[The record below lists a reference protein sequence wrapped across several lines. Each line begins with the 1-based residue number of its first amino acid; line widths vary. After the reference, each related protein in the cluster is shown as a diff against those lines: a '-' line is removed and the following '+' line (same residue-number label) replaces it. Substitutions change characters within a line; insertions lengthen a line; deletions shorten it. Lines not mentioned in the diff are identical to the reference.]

1 MSKSKKYDQ
10 ILGATQKLFYR
21 YGIKKVTIEDI
32 CKEANVS
39 KMTFYKYFPN
49 KIELAKTML
58 TNIFDQ
64 SERLFREL
72 MESDTPFVEKME
84 RLVQWKLDNS
94 KDASMQFVAE
104 IYETSADSEIALFLK
119 QAIHDRMQG
128 VVKEF
133 VKAQGKGL
141 MRKDLKPELLLAIF
155 DKIQELAG
163 DERVLKAYNN
173 VQEMTREISNFF
185 IYGIA
190 SPTPALPQMGRETG
204 ATQK

>member
-1 MSKSKKYDQ
+1 MDKSKKYGH
-10 ILGATQKLFYR
+10 ILEATKKLFYR

-32 CKEANVS
+32 CKEANIS
-39 KMTFYKYFPN
+39 KMTFYKFFPN
-49 KIELAKTML
+49 KTELAKTML

-72 MESDTPFVEKME
+72 MESDTPFTEKME

-94 KDASMQFVAE
+94 RDASMQFVAE
-104 IYETSADSEIALFLK
+104 IYETSADSDIALFLK
-119 QAIHDRMQG
+119 QTVHDRMQG

-133 VKAQGKGL
+133 VKAQEKGL
-141 MRKDLKPELLLAIF
+141 MRKDLKPELLLVIF

-163 DERVLKAYNN
+163 DERVLKAYDN

-190 SPTPALPQMGRETG
+190 NNPIPTVNRCRS
-204 ATQK
+204 

>member
-1 MSKSKKYDQ
+1 MMNKTKKYDQ
-10 ILGATQKLFYR
+10 ILEATKKLFYR
-21 YGIKKVTIEDI
+21 YGIKRVTIEDI
-32 CKEANVS
+32 CKEADVS

-49 KIELAKTML
+49 KTKLAKTML
-58 TNIFDQ
+58 TNIFNQ

-72 MESDTPFVEKME
+72 MESDMPFAEKME
-84 RLVQWKLDNS
+84 RLVQWMLDNS

-104 IYETSADSEIALFLK
+104 IYEASADSEIALFLK
-119 QAIHDRMQG
+119 QAAHERMQG

-133 VKAQGKGL
+133 VKAQEKGL

-190 SPTPALPQMGRETG
+190 SPT
-204 ATQK
+204 ATA